1 MSTETTDRQKLTYED
16 YALIP
21 EDGCQHEIID
31 GEHYVNPAPSTYHQ
45 AVSRRLQFLLYA
57 QIELAKRGVVINAP
71 YDVQLFKH
79 DILQP
84 DLVVVLKDRQH
95 IITHSRIEGTPD
107 LVVEILSQSTATR
120 KLKRATYQKA
130 GVLEYWIVAPFEQKV
145 EQLVLQDGIYKP
157 LPPGNHLEL
166 TIIENVTVRLK
177 NVWQGTTHPYAITAD
192 NTLNC

>member
-1 MSTETTDRQKLTYED
+1 M
-16 YALIP
+16 
-21 EDGCQHEIID
+21 
-31 GEHYVNPAPSTYHQ
+31 
-45 AVSRRLQFLLYA
+45 RRLNWRNEVSLSTHD
-57 QIELAKRGVVINAP
+57 
-71 YDVQLFKH
+71 DVQLFKH

-120 KLKRATYQKA
+120 DRKLKRATYQKA
-130 GVLEYWIVAPFEQKV
+130 GVREYWIVDPFEQKV

-157 LPPGNHLEL
+157 LPPSNHLEL
-166 TIIENVTVRLK
+166 TIIENVTVRLE
-177 NVWQGTTHPYAITAD
+177 NVWQETTHPYAITAD